1 VAAPTPLHADRAD
14 GRTHTAADRRRAN
27 PNHRSSRMIRG
38 HLDYTEDSTTL
49 TDVTPAIEHWWAD
62 MRQPALTE
70 ELKAAL
76 ISGVEVEA
84 AGRTPSELAA
94 ERDRRLILLLQALRQ
109 SSAAE
114 RSGGGRLPP

>member
-1 VAAPTPLHADRAD
+1 
-14 GRTHTAADRRRAN
+14 
-27 PNHRSSRMIRG
+27 
-38 HLDYTEDSTTL
+38 
-49 TDVTPAIEHWWAD
+49 

-76 ISGVEVEA
+76 IAGVEVEA
-84 AGRTPSELAA
+84 AGRSELAA

-114 RSGGGRLPP
+114 T